1 MRGIVR
7 VRSFRATRTLLSSR
21 PVSEHDADA
30 RIAALTSDIAQLRRV
45 LREYMQQREEAEEEL
60 RGREEALRRSE
71 EAYRSLIRRAAY
83 GIYRSSIEGRF
94 LEANP
99 ALATMLGY
107 DSVDELLR
115 VDLLRDIYVDP
126 NDRDRLIAERL
137 AGAVGDEDWQDVR
150 WRRRDGGVVVV
161 RLSVQMVKDAGGG
174 IACLEGIVDNV
185 TERVRR
191 EELHRRSE
199 RMASLGTTLA
209 GVAHE
214 LNNPLAAI
222 SGFAQ
227 LLLKE
232 LPRSESDRSALD
244 TIHHEASRASKIVR
258 DLLTLS
264 RTPDA
269 GQRRSR
275 VDVNT
280 LVGYL
285 LTTRRYALE
294 ARGVQAVM
302 TLAPDLPPVLADR
315 AQLEQ
320 VLLNLIVN
328 AEQALRDVADAPA
341 SAGRAPRLTV
351 RTWSDEARVRIE
363 ISDTGA
369 GIEPEAL
376 SRIWD
381 PFWTTKPEGE
391 GTGLGLS
398 VAHGLVA
405 AHGGTIDVESTPG
418 VGTRF
423 VLSFPTLAR
432 AAEAAADEA
441 ALAIAGWT
449 PPLTADDA
457 LAPVGE
463 RAVQPLDVLA
473 IDDET
478 SILRFL
484 TRYLGARGHAVVAAR
499 DGAEALRLTELT
511 PLDVVICDLRLPGIN
526 GEEIIRR
533 LREHP
538 HAADAR
544 YVLSTGDTA
553 SESARARIS
562 AIAPDA
568 VVAKPYNVEELRR
581 AVEERA

>member
-1 MRGIVR
+1 M
-7 VRSFRATRTLLSSR
+7 S
-21 PVSEHDADA
+21 VSESDPDA
-30 RIAALTSDIAQLRRV
+30 RIAALTHDVAELRRV
-45 LREYMQQREEAEEEL
+45 LHEYMQQREEAEEEL

-71 EAYRSLIRRAAY
+71 DAYRSLIRRAAY
-83 GIYRSSIEGRF
+83 GIYRSSIDGRF

-99 ALATMLGY
+99 ALAGMLGY
-107 DSVDELLR
+107 ESVDDLLR
-115 VDLLRDIYVDP
+115 VDLLRDIYLNP
-126 NDRDRLIAERL
+126 NDRDRLISERL

-150 WRRRDGGVVVV
+150 WKRRDGGVIVV
-161 RLSVQMVKDAGGG
+161 RLSVQMVRDADGGV
-174 IACLEGIVDNV
+174 AYLEGIVDNV

-232 LPRSESDRSALD
+232 QPRSEDDRSALE
-244 TIHHEASRASKIVR
+244 TIHHEASRAAKIVR

-264 RTPDA
+264 RTPDP

-275 VDVNT
+275 VDLNT
-280 LVGYL
+280 VVGYL

-294 ARGVQAVM
+294 ARGVEAVM
-302 TLAPDLPPVLADR
+302 DLATDLPPVLADR

-328 AEQALRDVADAPA
+328 AEQALREVADAPA
-341 SAGRAPRLTV
+341 PAGRTPRLTV
-351 RTWSDEARVRIE
+351 RTWSDDARVNVE
-363 ISDTGA
+363 ISDTGP
-369 GIEPEAL
+369 GIPPEAL
-376 SRIWD
+376 TRIWD

-398 VAHGLVA
+398 VAHSIVA

-423 VLSFPTLAR
+423 VLAFPTLSR

-441 ALAIAGWT
+441 ALAVAGWT
-449 PPLTADDA
+449 PPPVAADA
-457 LAPVGE
+457 LDEPVGD
-463 RAVQPLDVLA
+463 RAVRALDVLA

-484 TRYLGARGHAVVAAR
+484 TRYLGARGHAVIAAR
-499 DGAEALRLTELT
+499 DGAEALRLAEQM
-511 PLDVVICDLRLPGIN
+511 PLDVVICDLRIPGMD

-533 LREHP
+533 LRQQP
-538 HAADAR
+538 NAQRAR

-553 SESARARIS
+553 SPAARARIA

-568 VVAKPYNVEELRR
+568 VVGKPYNVEELRL